1 MTILQSSAHTK
12 EIERAETVWNPV
24 TYDHVWIRYSRDWR
38 PGAALGGA
46 LQTSET
52 GLKSLKK
59 RLRFRF
65 QE

>member
-52 GLKSLKK
+52 GLKSL
-59 RLRFRF
+59 
-65 QE
+65 